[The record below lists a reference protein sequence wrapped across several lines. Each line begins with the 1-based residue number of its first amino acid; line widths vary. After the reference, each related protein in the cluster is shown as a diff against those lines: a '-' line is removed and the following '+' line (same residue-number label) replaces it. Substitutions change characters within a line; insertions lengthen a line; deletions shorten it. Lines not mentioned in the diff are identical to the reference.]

1 MKYIIGIGTNLGNK
15 IENINQALNY
25 IKDKLEI
32 IRVSSIYQSK
42 ALLKLNS
49 PKDWDIP
56 YFNLAILVIYNN
68 TPLTLLK
75 LLQSIES
82 KMGKSRDHLTWSPRV
97 IDLDIL
103 IAENFTYQ
111 DSKLHIPHPEFLN
124 RDFALIPAAEI
135 APDIT
140 YKNTSE
146 TLMNISNKFKNSKLE
161 LVKTR

>member
-25 IKDKLEI
+25 IKDKVEI

-42 ALLKLNS
+42 ALLKPNS
-49 PKDWDIP
+49 PKSWDIS

-82 KMGKSRDHLTWSPRV
+82 HMGKSRDHLTWSPRV

-140 YKNTSE
+140 YKNISQ

>member
-25 IKDKLEI
+25 IKDKVDI
-32 IRVSSIYQSK
+32 IRISSIYKSK
-42 ALLKLNS
+42 ALLKPNS
-49 PKDWDIP
+49 PKNWDTP
-56 YFNLAILVIYNN
+56 YFNLAILIIYNN

-82 KMGKSRDHLTWSPRV
+82 NMGKSRSHLTWSPRI

-124 RDFALIPAAEI
+124 RDFALIPATEI

-140 YKNTSE
+140 YKKTSQ
-146 TLMNISNKFKNSKLE
+146 TLTSISNKFKNSKLE
-161 LVKTR
+161 LVKSR